1 MWKPHADALAFLIAA
16 AQKVQEQCGGILVV
30 AEQRGLADK
39 AAAIASSLQKMR
51 QQVQLAA
58 KALQGEGN

>member
-1 MWKPHADALAFLIAA
+1 
-16 AQKVQEQCGGILVV
+16 VQEQCGGLLVV

-39 AAAIASSLQKMR
+39 ATAITGSLQKMR

-58 KALQGEGN
+58 KALQGDGN